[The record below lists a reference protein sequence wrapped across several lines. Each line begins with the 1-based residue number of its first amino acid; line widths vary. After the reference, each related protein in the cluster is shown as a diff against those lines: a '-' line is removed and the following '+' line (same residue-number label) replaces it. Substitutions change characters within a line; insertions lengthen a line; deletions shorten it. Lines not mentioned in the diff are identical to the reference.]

1 MELIDD
7 KYRNQIL
14 ALLAFCICT
23 CVSAWVMLTLLIF
36 IHFSLLIMMDL
47 TGRNMQEVNCR
58 R

>member
-47 TGRNMQEVNCR
+47 TGRNMQEVNC
-58 R
+58 